1 MTKSESNEMQL
12 PAVFLFSLLFT
23 HLSVKEPRV
32 CDPLLW
38 ERQELGSPQGQAW
51 RVGLAALLRA
61 GETRGHGLPL
71 PGDFGSSDGVGWVQ
85 DSQFRLFAVV

>member
-12 PAVFLFSLLFT
+12 PAVFLVLLLFI

-38 ERQELGSPQGQAW
+38 EKQE
-51 RVGLAALLRA
+51 
-61 GETRGHGLPL
+61 
-71 PGDFGSSDGVGWVQ
+71 
-85 DSQFRLFAVV
+85 

>member
-12 PAVFLFSLLFT
+12 PAVFLFSLLFI

-38 ERQELGSPQGQAW
+38 EKQE
-51 RVGLAALLRA
+51 
-61 GETRGHGLPL
+61 
-71 PGDFGSSDGVGWVQ
+71 
-85 DSQFRLFAVV
+85 